1 MAKQDVTTTNTN
13 NEVAVLDADIF
24 AQDAGAGLSG
34 ISQEDIALPFI
45 KIWSGMDD
53 IPDDAKKGDI
63 YNSVTNQN
71 YSGKE
76 GIRVLPVLFQ
86 SKYIHWASRGT
97 GTGAPIAMY
106 SAGDPNIPKTER
118 SAEDNKDYVV
128 GGNGDYIDKTAQ
140 HYVVVLNDDGSSSTA
155 LISMKSTQLKKSKK
169 WLSTIL
175 SQTMKDKNGE
185 SFDPP
190 SYAFVYRMK
199 TVDEENSKG
208 KWSGWDISLEGV
220 VKNAEAYQKARLF
233 EKSITD
239 GEVTVKHTEEG
250 AESQDIPF

>member
-1 MAKQDVTTTNTN
+1 M
-13 NEVAVLDADIF
+13 
-24 AQDAGAGLSG
+24 
-34 ISQEDIALPFI
+34 
-45 KIWSGMDD
+45 
-53 IPDDAKKGDI
+53 
-63 YNSVTNQN
+63 
-71 YSGKE
+71 
-76 GIRVLPVLFQ
+76 FQ
-86 SKYIHWASRGT
+86 SKYIHWASLDT

-128 GGNGDYIDKTAQ
+128 SGSGDYIDKTAQ
-140 HYVVVLNDDGSSSTA
+140 HYVVVLNDDGSYTTA

-169 WLSTIL
+169 WNSMIL
-175 SQTMKDKNGE
+175 SQTMKDKNGK

-190 SYAFVYRMK
+190 SYAYVYRLK

-220 VKNAEAYQKARLF
+220 VENAEAYQRAKSF
-233 EKSITD
+233 EKSIAE